1 MPPPNMQPLV
11 GFVAGLREAYLYQE
25 SVAMSLI
32 NPRLCHLWC
41 VCVFSIA
48 KASSFSLGSL
58 VDTGDIHGG
67 GLSMILSRSN

>member
-1 MPPPNMQPLV
+1 
-11 GFVAGLREAYLYQE
+11 
-25 SVAMSLI
+25 MSLI

-67 GLSMILSRSN
+67 GLYMILSRLKYWSVQFGHLPIDSLFQSDHVDFSSLS